1 MLKHIFVRVEGIVQ
15 GVGFRPF
22 IYRLAN
28 DFFLNGYC
36 LNDTEG
42 VTIEVEGDDEKLSS
56 FLAAIKEDFP
66 PLAIVNSISSEE
78 RELVG
83 YEDFVIEKSKQTNKK
98 TTFVSPDTNICDDC
112 LRELFDK
119 NDRRFHYPF
128 ITCTNCGPRF
138 SIICDIPYDR
148 KNTTMSPFEL
158 CSECSKEYSDPLDRR
173 FHTQPTACP
182 LCGPA
187 VHLYDKERNLIK
199 DSTDDVIDETYK
211 LLMAGNIMAIK
222 GIGGFHLAV
231 DARND
236 KAVLKLRERK
246 KRPFK
251 PFALMANLN
260 TVTDFLYTTKK
271 EVELITSRARPI
283 VLLKQKELSPEKI
296 SKYIAPNLTNIGIM
310 LPYTPFQYL
319 LFDKDKSMI
328 LVMTSAN
335 LSDEPIVYK
344 DDLAFQKLSGIS
356 DYFVTYNREI
366 AIQSDDSVMFVLNE
380 KEFFIRRS
388 RGFVPVP
395 FFTKNSDRHIFAAGA
410 DLKSSFALS
419 KDNVIFLSQYLG
431 DLASV
436 DTYNVY
442 KNTLAHFEK
451 VFDIKPEVFIS
462 DMHPDYFTTRL
473 TDEISLNSERIF
485 VQHHHAHIAAVM
497 EEHGIED
504 EVIGLAFDGTGYGID
519 GKIWGSE
526 FLLSNRK
533 DFKRV
538 AHFSYFRLP
547 GSEKAI
553 KEVYRTGLSLLAD
566 LGLSQQE
573 VVKHI
578 NFSDKDNIELILN
591 MLKRN
596 INCPLSCSIGRLF
609 DGVAAILGVASMV
622 STEAEAAQKLEE
634 LALTGKKIYPF
645 DINLDFSDV
654 IEIPVGQIVRN
665 IIEMKEKNLPIEDI
679 TLSFHKAISEIS
691 LNCVHDIYEK
701 YSIKKVVLCG
711 GAFVN
716 RILLK
721 EIWEALDSSGFD
733 VYLPHKTPLN
743 DGSIALGQI
752 CVGKEMAK

>member
-1 MLKHIFVRVEGIVQ
+1 MLKHIFIRVEGIVQ

-22 IYRLAN
+22 IYRLA
-28 DFFLNGYC
+28 DELSLNGYC

-42 VTIEVEGDDEKLSS
+42 VTIEVEGEEEKLSR
-56 FLAAIKEDFP
+56 FLIAIKEDFP
-66 PLAIVNSISSEE
+66 PLALINSVSSEE
-78 RELVG
+78 RELLG
-83 YEDFVIEKSKQTNKK
+83 YNNFVIEKSKQTDKK
-98 TTFVSPDTNICDDC
+98 TTFISPDTNICDDC

-138 SIICDIPYDR
+138 SIIYDIPYDR

-158 CSECSKEYSDPLDRR
+158 CPECSKEYFDPLDRR

-182 LCGPA
+182 VCGPK
-187 VHLYDKERNLIK
+187 VYLYDKNRNLIK
-199 DSTDDVIDETYK
+199 DSVEDVIDETYK
-211 LLMAGNIMAIK
+211 LLMAGKVVAIK

-231 DARND
+231 DAKND
-236 KAVLKLRERK
+236 DAVLRLRERK

-251 PFALMANLN
+251 PFALMANVN
-260 TVTDFLYTTKK
+260 TVKDFLCTTKK
-271 EVELITSRARPI
+271 EFDLLTSRTRPI
-283 VLLKQKELSPEKI
+283 VLLKQKEVESENI
-296 SKYIAPNLTNIGIM
+296 SKYIAPNLTSIGIM
-310 LPYTPFQYL
+310 LPYTPFQHL
-319 LFDKDKSMI
+319 LFNVDESMI

-344 DDLAFQKLSGIS
+344 DDAAFEKLSDIA

-366 AIQSDDSVMFVLNE
+366 AIQSDDSVMFVLNDS
-380 KEFFIRRS
+380 EFFIRRS

-395 FFTKNSDRHIFAAGA
+395 FFTKKFNRHIFAAGA

-462 DMHPDYFTTRL
+462 DMHPNYFTTRL
-473 TDEISLNSERIF
+473 TDEISLNCERIF

-504 EVIGLAFDGTGYGID
+504 EVIGLAFDGTGYGTD
-519 GKIWGSE
+519 DKIWGSE

-533 DFKRV
+533 EFKRA

-547 GSEKAI
+547 GAEKAI
-553 KEVYRTGLSLLAD
+553 KEVYRIGLSFLAD
-566 LGLSQQE
+566 FGLSSQE
-573 VVKHI
+573 AAKYI
-578 NFSDKDNIELILN
+578 NYIDIDNLEIISN

-609 DGVAAILGVASMV
+609 DGVASILGIAGVV

-634 LALTGKKIYPF
+634 LAHAGKKIYPF
-645 DINLDFSDV
+645 DINFDMSGE
-654 IEIPVGQIVRN
+654 IEIPVVQIVRN
-665 IIEMKEKNLPIEDI
+665 VVDMKDKNLPIEDI
-679 TLSFHKAISEIS
+679 ALSFHNAISEIS
-691 LNCVHDIYEK
+691 LHCVQAIYEK
-701 YSIKKVVLCG
+701 HKVKKVVLCG

-721 EIWEALDSSGFD
+721 KIWETLISRGFD

-752 CVGKEMAK
+752 SVGKELAK

>member
-22 IYRLAN
+22 IYRLAK
-28 DFFLNGYC
+28 DFSLYGYC

-42 VTIEVEGDDEKLSS
+42 VTIEVEGEEEKLSR
-56 FLAAIKEDFP
+56 FLVAIKEDFP
-66 PLAIVNSISSEE
+66 PLAQINSISSEE
-78 RELVG
+78 RDLLG
-83 YEDFVIEKSKQTNKK
+83 YKDFVIEKSKQTDKK
-98 TTFVSPDTNICDDC
+98 TTFISPDTNICDDC

-119 NDRRFHYPF
+119 RDRRFHYPF

-148 KNTTMSPFEL
+148 KNTTMGPFEL
-158 CSECSKEYSDPLDRR
+158 CPECSKEYLDPLDRR
-173 FHTQPTACP
+173 FHTQPNACP
-182 LCGPA
+182 LCGPN
-187 VHLYDKERNLIK
+187 VYLYDKERNLIK
-199 DSTDDVIDETYK
+199 DSVEDVINETYK
-211 LLMAGNIMAIK
+211 LLMAGSIVAIK

-231 DARND
+231 DAKND
-236 KAVLKLRERK
+236 EAVLKLRERK

-251 PFALMANLN
+251 PFALMANID
-260 TVTDFLYTTKK
+260 TIKDFLYTSKN
-271 EVELITSRARPI
+271 EIGLLTSRARPI
-283 VLLKQKELSPEKI
+283 VLLKQKEEVSEKI

-319 LFDKDKSMI
+319 LFDMDKSMI

-344 DDLAFQKLSGIS
+344 DEAAFEKLSNIA

-366 AIQSDDSVMFVLNE
+366 AIQSDDSVMFVLKE
-380 KEFFIRRS
+380 SEFFIRRS

-395 FFTKNSDRHIFAAGA
+395 FFTKKFSKHIFAAGA

-436 DTYNVY
+436 DTYSAY
-442 KNTLAHFEK
+442 KNTLLHFEK
-451 VFDIKPEVFIS
+451 VFDIRPEIFIS
-462 DMHPDYFTTRL
+462 DMHPNYFTTRL
-473 TDEISLNSERIF
+473 TDEIAFNSERIF

-504 EVIGLAFDGTGYGID
+504 EVIGLAFDGTGYGTD
-519 GKIWGSE
+519 GRIWGSE

-538 AHFSYFRLP
+538 GHFSYFKLP
-547 GSEKAI
+547 GGEKAI
-553 KEVYRTGLSLLAD
+553 KEVYRIGLSLLTD
-566 LGLSQQE
+566 LGLNQQE
-573 VVKHI
+573 AAKYI
-578 NFSDKDNIELILN
+578 NFSDIGNVEIISN

-609 DGVAAILGVASMV
+609 DGVAAILGIASVV

-634 LALTGKKIYPF
+634 LALTGKKIYSF
-645 DINLDFSDV
+645 DINLDFSNV
-654 IEIPVGQIVRN
+654 IEIPVNQIVRN
-665 IIEMKEKNLPIEDI
+665 IVEMKEKNLPIEDI
-679 TLSFHKAISEIS
+679 ALSFHNAISEIS
-691 LNCVHDIYEK
+691 LNCVQGICDKHK
-701 YSIKKVVLCG
+701 VKRVVLCG

-721 EIWEALDSSGFD
+721 GIWERLTSCGFE
-733 VYLPHKTPLN
+733 VYLPHKIPFN

-752 CVGKEMAK
+752 CVGKELLK

>member
-22 IYRLAN
+22 IYRIAN
-28 DFFLNGYC
+28 DFSLNGYC

-42 VTIEVEGDDEKLSS
+42 VTIEVEGDEEKLSS

-78 RELVG
+78 REFVG

-158 CSECSKEYSDPLDRR
+158 CSECNKEYSDPLDRR

-211 LLMAGNIMAIK
+211 FLMAGNIVAIK

-260 TVTDFLYTTKK
+260 TVKDFLYTTKK

-335 LSDEPIVYK
+335 LSDEPIVYE
-344 DDLAFQKLSGIS
+344 DDLAFQKLSGIA

-395 FFTKNSDRHIFAAGA
+395 FFTKNSNRHIFAAGA

-419 KDNVIFLSQYLG
+419 KGNVIFLSQYLG

-679 TLSFHKAISEIS
+679 ALSFHKAISEIS

-701 YSIKKVVLCG
+701 YSIKRVVLCG

-721 EIWEALDSSGFD
+721 EIWEALNSRGYD

>member
-260 TVTDFLYTTKK
+260 TVKDFLYTTKK

-344 DDLAFQKLSGIS
+344 DDLAFQKLSGIA

-701 YSIKKVVLCG
+701 YSIKRVVLCG